1 MKVLIT
7 GISGKIGRMVA
18 QGVCAAGHQVVG
30 IDRRDWPDAPPGVV
44 VHEAD
49 IRKRAAADVF
59 RKAQPDA
66 VVHMATVTHIT
77 TTKSA
82 DRYRINLHGTRA
94 VFDHCHEFGV
104 RRLVFVGRHTYYGA
118 APDAALYHKE
128 DAPPMAVTTFPEL
141 SDLVAADLYAC
152 TGLWRFPDMASAV
165 LRICYTLGP
174 ERQGTLAAFL
184 RGPRVPTIL
193 GFDPLFQFIHE
204 HDAAKAIV
212 TALLSNIK
220 GVYNVAGP
228 NPIPLSLLIRQAG
241 CKPLPVPE
249 PLFRLSL
256 GRFGLPKLPKG
267 AIEHLKYPVVIDK
280 TAFCDETGFKH
291 DFDED
296 ETIAAFRAGVQ
307 STP

>member
-1 MKVLIT
+1 MRVLII

-18 QGVCAAGHQVVG
+18 LGVRAAGHEVFG
-30 IDRRDWPDAPPGVV
+30 IDRRDWPDAPDGVT

-59 RKAQPDA
+59 RKTMPEA
-66 VVHMATVTHIT
+66 VIHMATVTHI

-94 VFDHCHEFGV
+94 VFDHCHEVGV

-128 DAPPMAVTTFPEL
+128 DAPPMAMTTFPEL

-193 GFDPLFQFIHE
+193 GFDPLFQFMHE
-204 HDAAKAIV
+204 SDAAQAIV
-212 TALLSNIK
+212 TALLSDIK
-220 GVYNVAGP
+220 GVFNVAGP
-228 NPIPLSLLIRQAG
+228 NPVPLSLLIRQSG
-241 CKPLPVPE
+241 CAALPVPE
-249 PLFRLSL
+249 LLFRLSL

-267 AIEHLKYPVVIDK
+267 AIAHLKYPVVIDK
-280 TAFCDETGFKH
+280 TAFCDATGFKH
-291 DFDED
+291 EHDED
-296 ETIAAFRAGVQ
+296 ETIAAYRA
-307 STP
+307 SANL